1 MLKQGI
7 HEGHRYVVTRIRA
20 QQTIRQGRLDI
31 HPLTVTSRDKKKIQ
45 GLAKKSTIKH

>member
-1 MLKQGI
+1 MLKQVI

-31 HPLTVTSRDKKKIQ
+31 HPLPVTSREKKKIQ
-45 GLAKKSTIKH
+45 DGRQKNLR